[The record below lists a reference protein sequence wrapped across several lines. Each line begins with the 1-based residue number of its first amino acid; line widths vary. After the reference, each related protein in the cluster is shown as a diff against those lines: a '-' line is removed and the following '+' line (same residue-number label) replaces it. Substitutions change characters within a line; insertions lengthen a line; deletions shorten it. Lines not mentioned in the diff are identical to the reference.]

1 MRDFE
6 VGIAP
11 ALAEDAPELPA
22 VAFDEA
28 ALDDDLFEAA
38 IIAFSSFSV
47 TPAFVSRI
55 ISLVEVLN
63 LLGRDLISET
73 MTESGT
79 FFLLCM
85 SAITSSLVIGFGA
98 CWASDKVWATKT
110 AEVTNINIR
119 FRI

>member
-11 ALAEDAPELPA
+11 ALAEDAPELPGAFAEA
-22 VAFDEA
+22 V
-28 ALDDDLFEAA
+28 LDDDLLDAA

-47 TPAFVSRI
+47 TPAFVSLI

-73 MTESGT
+73 MTDSGT
-79 FFLLCM
+79 FFLLCR

-98 CWASDKVWATKT
+98 CWASEKAWAAKT
-110 AEVTNINIR
+110 AEVTNIKVR